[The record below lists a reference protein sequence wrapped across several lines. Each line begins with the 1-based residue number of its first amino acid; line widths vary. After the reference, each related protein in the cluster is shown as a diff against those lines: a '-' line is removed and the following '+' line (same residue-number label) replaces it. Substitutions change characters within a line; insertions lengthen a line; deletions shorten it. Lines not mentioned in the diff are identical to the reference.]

1 MKKLVFDPNLCNWCR
16 ICTLACATAHYLG
29 NSIDIKSSRI
39 KIRFNKEKTLNVAEV
54 CVQCEEAPCIS
65 ACPVNALSKDSIGR
79 IVINDSSCIRCG
91 SCVNAC
97 PYHGISLVNDKINVC
112 DLCNGDP
119 LCVKWCPTKA
129 ISYQEFSGTNI
140 DRIKELNNKIISLYQ
155 EVVSL

>member
-16 ICTLACATAHYLG
+16 ICTLACATAHHSG
-29 NSIDIKSSRI
+29 NIIDIKSSRI
-39 KIRFNKEKTLNVAEV
+39 KVRFNKEKTLSVSEV

-65 ACPVNALSKDSIGR
+65 ACPVNALSKDSMGR
-79 IVINDSSCIRCG
+79 IVVDDSLCTRCG
-91 SCVNAC
+91 SCVKAC
-97 PYHGISLVNDKINVC
+97 PYHGITLVNDKIMVC

-129 ISYQEFSGTNI
+129 VSYQDFSGANI

-155 EVVSL
+155 EVVLP